1 MANPFPFVANT
12 VLTAA
17 ELNGIGEAWTSYTPT
32 VTQSAT
38 ITKTINFAK
47 YARVN
52 KLVIVQV
59 MVTATSA
66 GTAGNAITLS
76 LPIASVNANTFA
88 IMGAGMVYDLSAS
101 TAYLGMP
108 VIDGGVIKFWN
119 NASAGNFLGATPS
132 FAIANGDFLSFTIAI
147 EVA

>member
-1 MANPFPFVANT
+1 MANPFPFVSGA

-17 ELNGIGEAWTSYTPT
+17 QLNGIGEAWTSYTPT

-38 ITKTINFAK
+38 ITKTIAYAK

-59 MVTATSA
+59 MMTATSA
-66 GTAGNAITLS
+66 GTAGNAIAVG
-76 LPIASVNANTFA
+76 LPIASLNANGFGVIGT
-88 IMGAGMVYDLSAS
+88 GMVYDLSAS
-101 TAYLGMP
+101 TSYLGMP
-108 VIDGGVIKFWN
+108 VIDAGVVKFWN
-119 NASAGNFLGATPS
+119 NASAGNYLGASPS
-132 FAIANGDFLSFTIAI
+132 FAIASGDFISFTVAI